1 MTRRQELKLYCIEHV
16 VTCLNGFSI
25 GDMVRK
31 SKELKLKIKNE
42 HIEFGELMNYL
53 CMVIILDDLDVG
65 DDGFINMCLSNHFD
79 YDTVAYIECILE
91 KNMVSFEFNDGDLAI
106 NDKEFITDFNYS
118 AID

>member
-1 MTRRQELKLYCIEHV
+1 MTRKQELKLYCIEHI

-79 YDTVAYIECILE
+79 YDAVAYIEGILK

>member
-1 MTRRQELKLYCIEHV
+1 MTRRQELKLYCIEHI

-25 GDMVRK
+25 GDMIRK

-53 CMVIILDDLDVG
+53 CMVIILDDLDVDG
-65 DDGFINMCLSNHFD
+65 TGFINMYLSNHFD
-79 YDTVAYIECILE
+79 YDTVAYIEGILE